1 MNNPDPLFAGLGEM
15 HARCRQT
22 DWSATLL
29 GQSGGL
35 ARGMRGALAV
45 ESDLGVGSAFTLTLP
60 RTHEDT

>member
-1 MNNPDPLFAGLGEM
+1 M